1 MCMIYTIPNKPTYLL
16 LAIISPLF
24 TLNNPCLSQV
34 APGSIVD
41 VSTLKGCVQESAGD
55 APNTTTTAETATTT
69 TTTTATTT
77 SATVVVIDDI
87 ETEVTKAAVTVT
99 WRLSVL

>member
-1 MCMIYTIPNKPTYLL
+1 MIYAIPNKPTYLL
-16 LAIISPLF
+16 LTIVSPLF
-24 TLNNPCLSQV
+24 TPNNPHLSQV

-55 APNTTTTAETATTT
+55 APNTTTAETETTT

-77 SATVVVIDDI
+77 SDTVVVIEDN
-87 ETEVTKAAVTVT
+87 ETEPTKAAA
-99 WRLSVL
+99 